1 MSFHW
6 PTICLFKNIFRI
18 KKRTTPK
25 LWVSIGVF
33 SQRTSDAKTFPCH
46 DINETMSMLVILY
59 ISILYMEWPQSTFII
74 SILYTVWQQRIP
86 IAYRHAICDAYLTEI
101 IWIIAINR
109 CRLRQTY
116 SVNSL
121 RLGVAYMYIQETEVI
136 MFHSGNVF
144 SSSGT
149 PFTNFN

>member
-18 KKRTTPK
+18 KTRTTPK

-33 SQRTSDAKTFPCH
+33 SQRTSNAKTFPHH
-46 DINETMSMLVILY
+46 DVNVTVSMFVVLC
-59 ISILYMEWPQSTFII
+59 ISILYMEWPQCTLII
-74 SILYTVWQQRIP
+74 SILNTLWQQSIP
-86 IAYRHAICDAYLTEI
+86 IAYRHAMCDAYLTEI
-101 IWIIAINR
+101 IWIITINH
-109 CRLRQTY
+109 CRLPQTY

-121 RLGVAYMYIQETEVI
+121 RLGVAYMYIQETEV
-136 MFHSGNVF
+136 MFNSGNVF
-144 SSSGT
+144 SSFGT